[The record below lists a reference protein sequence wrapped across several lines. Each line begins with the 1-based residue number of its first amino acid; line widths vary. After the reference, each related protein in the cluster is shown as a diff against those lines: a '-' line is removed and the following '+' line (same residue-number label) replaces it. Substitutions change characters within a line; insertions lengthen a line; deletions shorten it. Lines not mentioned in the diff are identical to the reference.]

1 MAVRI
6 RMSRIG
12 RRNRAY
18 YRIGVYDARTR
29 RDGDCLEKLG
39 TYDPLVGEAGKKV
52 IINRERLQA
61 WIGQGAEPTESVRTL
76 LKSTGLL

>member
-1 MAVRI
+1 MATRI

-12 RRNRAY
+12 RRNRPY

-29 RDGDCLEKLG
+29 RDGECLERLG

-52 IINRERLQA
+52 IINRERLQL
-61 WIGQGAEPTESVRTL
+61 WMQKGALPTESVRSL
-76 LKSTGLL
+76 LKATGLL

>member
-12 RRNRAY
+12 RTNRAY
-18 YRIGVYDARTR
+18 YRIGVYDSRTR
-29 RDGDCLEKLG
+29 RDGTCLEKLG

-52 IINRERLQA
+52 MINRERLQL
-61 WIGQGAEPTESVRTL
+61 WIGKGALPTEALRSL
-76 LKSTGLL
+76 LKATGLL

>member
-1 MAVRI
+1 
-6 RMSRIG
+6 MSRIG